1 MLANIE
7 SIFDDITIRCQELNK
22 KYSIPQQQTQI
33 KDIQLRIQRVSR
45 LIQVKIFI
53 YHFINCFN
61 ILFRKHRNILI
72 KFVIK
77 NMNVIIFL
85 NN

>member
-45 LIQVKIFI
+45 LIQV
-53 YHFINCFN
+53 
-61 ILFRKHRNILI
+61 
-72 KFVIK
+72 
-77 NMNVIIFL
+77 
-85 NN
+85 